1 MEIVE
6 SLACDASNLF
16 AIRQQQTH
24 SLHLAF
30 ALISHSL
37 LKAALGLSLSPSD
50 VFENIKC
57 WCPYMDVDAFAPSAR
72 LVTPIDVLGGLLRGL
87 NFQAG
92 VLQKIMKYRLK
103 CCESSYALQRW
114 QRDTKQGSPFFD
126 ACWVLGHR
134 RFGIGF

>member
-6 SLACDASNLF
+6 SLTCDASNLF

-24 SLHLAF
+24 SLYLAF

-87 NFQAG
+87 GFQAG
-92 VLQKIMKYRLK
+92 VLQRIMK
-103 CCESSYALQRW
+103 
-114 QRDTKQGSPFFD
+114 
-126 ACWVLGHR
+126 
-134 RFGIGF
+134 